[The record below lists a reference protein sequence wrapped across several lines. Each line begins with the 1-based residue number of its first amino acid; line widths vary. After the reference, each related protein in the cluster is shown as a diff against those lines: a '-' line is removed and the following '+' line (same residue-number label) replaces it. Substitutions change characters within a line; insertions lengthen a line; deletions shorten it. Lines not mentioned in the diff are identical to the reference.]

1 MIFQSLMG
9 PRKSRCDV
17 HSGTTQGKS
26 YPFDY
31 WKDNYLQK
39 FVLRRKV
46 CDRRQKCI
54 ELLWRVY
61 INRLLK
67 VIKIKIKLA

>member
-1 MIFQSLMG
+1 MYSLKKLWKYISMFLMIFQSSMG

-17 HSGTTQGKS
+17 HNGTTQGNS

-31 WKDNYLQK
+31 WKDNYLHK
-39 FVLRRKV
+39 FVLKNKV

-54 ELLWRVY
+54 KWL
-61 INRLLK
+61 
-67 VIKIKIKLA
+67 